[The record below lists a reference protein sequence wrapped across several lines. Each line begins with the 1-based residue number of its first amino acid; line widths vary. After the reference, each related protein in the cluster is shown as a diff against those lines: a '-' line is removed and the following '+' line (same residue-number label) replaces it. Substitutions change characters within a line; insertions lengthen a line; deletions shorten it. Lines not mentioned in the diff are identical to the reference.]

1 MKLLSATSFF
11 LFILFFLLLSSCTL
25 GEKSKQKKSK
35 RVFELEN
42 KAYQKYQD
50 REYDSAIFYARKMLN
65 VALEENSV
73 ISIKAAYN
81 RLFLDFKNNKQ
92 YDSAIYYS
100 EKLYELAEKTIDTT
114 NMAKAK
120 SRKGFYYKAVDSFSL
135 AYKNFTESKNL
146 YSKINDSLQVANK
159 LLEISTL
166 EKKIGNLTASQLSA
180 IEGLEYVENTNAIR
194 IKSKLYYNIAVSA
207 KEQGDFIMAK
217 KRINQALAL
226 AKDSKAIKEI
236 GFDAVINYNNTKANI
251 FKEQGSHQKAIEIY
265 ERLLNDSLGKLSKRE
280 EARINGNLGHALFL
294 KNEYNKRSDSLLN
307 YSLIINKE
315 EAYTSGLIST
325 YMKLAELYRKKNKQ
339 KAINYANN
347 AIEYAKNLGNKN
359 SIYEAL
365 QNKMLLEPNEKNNAA
380 YVAIEQ
386 ELEKEEDK
394 MQSQF
399 ANAKFDFEKEENQ
412 RIKAENKV
420 ITFENKAI
428 KAENEVTQ
436 YRYQVLGLALIL
448 IVLIVVVFIIYQ
460 KIKRRHKI
468 EKVKTVHVTEARIS
482 SKVHDELANDLYKLI
497 SQLETTDPEKET
509 ILDKLDVIYN
519 QARDISKQIQG
530 VETGEGFAEELSN
543 LFRSY
548 QSEEVNV
555 LLKRYNI
562 DIWNGISSHIK
573 VTVYRVLQELL
584 TNMKKHSN
592 AVLVV
597 VSIEKNNKQLFIQ
610 YIDNGKGFA
619 EEISKNGLQ
628 NAENRIHAIEGTLT
642 FDTELHKGCKFSINV
657 PV

>member
-1 MKLLSATSFF
+1 MKLPIATSFF
-11 LFILFFLLLSSCTL
+11 LFAIFLMVISACESEVVKKRSKSPEIVALKKKVKEFRKRNDYDNAIVCQNELIAVAGRLRDSSSIQFGYFTQYTNYREIGNTDSMFLYLQKWYDISERLNDTRWMASASRSQGTLLEREGEFQEAFNKFSRAKKLYLQINDTIRVASILSEIAYL
-25 GEKSKQKKSK
+25 QKK
-35 RVFELEN
+35 
-42 KAYQKYQD
+42 Q
-50 REYDSAIFYARKMLN
+50 
-65 VALEENSV
+65 
-73 ISIKAAYN
+73 
-81 RLFLDFKNNKQ
+81 
-92 YDSAIYYS
+92 
-100 EKLYELAEKTIDTT
+100 
-114 NMAKAK
+114 
-120 SRKGFYYKAVDSFSL
+120 G
-135 AYKNFTESKNL
+135 NF
-146 YSKINDSLQVANK
+146 
-159 LLEISTL
+159 
-166 EKKIGNLTASQLSA
+166 GASQLSA
-180 IEGLEYVENTNAIR
+180 LEGLNYVENTNELKTLGGLYHVLSVASRETGNTDMAIER
-194 IKSKLYYNIAVSA
+194 I
-207 KEQGDFIMAK
+207 D
-217 KRINQALAL
+217 QALKL
-226 AKDSKAIKEI
+226 VEDSIGREKIDAKSIIQFK
-236 GFDAVINYNNTKANI
+236 NTKANI
-251 FKEQGSHQKAIEIY
+251 YKELEEFDNAIQIY
-265 ERLLNDSLGKLSKRE
+265 EELLVDKSLVISMKES
-280 EARINGNLGHALFL
+280 ARINGNLAHTLFL
-294 KNEYNKRSDSLLN
+294 KNGFNKRSDSLLN
-307 YSLIINKE
+307 NSLLINKE
-315 EAYTSGLIST
+315 IDYASGLHST
-325 YMKLAELYRKKNKQ
+325 YLKLAELYKDEDKERSIEFVNRAITYARDLVNK
-339 KAINYANN
+339 KAIHEGIQMKIVVA
-347 AIEYAKNLGNKN
+347 LGNE
-359 SIYEAL
+359 YV
-365 QNKMLLEPNEKNNAA
+365 NEYMSLDK
-380 YVAIEQ
+380 
-386 ELEKEEDK
+386 ELEQKEEELG
-394 MQSQF
+394 SLF
-399 ANAKFDFEKEENQ
+399 ANERYNY
-412 RIKAENKV
+412 N
-420 ITFENKAI
+420 
-428 KAENEVTQ
+428 KAENEKIIVENKANKAEKDKALSQ
-436 YRYQVLGLALIL
+436 NIVLILIILL
-448 IVLIVVVFIIYQ
+448 IVLIVVIYFIYQ

-573 VTVYRVLQELL
+573 ITVYRVLQELL